1 MLNFKV
7 SHSTV
12 LVVNL
17 VSLFY
22 SLLKVNWASEL
33 KQIITL
39 SSTGWFS
46 WKEIHPVEKQTLP
59 SFFNGK
65 SEKRTPEV
73 YLAVRN
79 SIMMKFHANPQLQL
93 ESKDLAELSIGET
106 DARQEILEF
115 LDHWGLINFHP
126 FPPDGHEESKPEETQ
141 DNSNDEKA
149 SLIEQ
154 LFKFES
160 VQSYMTP
167 LPMKEDVRAPPPL
180 PSLIPESVLIQDVVA
195 AAEPSVEYHC
205 NSCSVDCSR
214 KRYHCRTQVWIF
226 DSVL

>member
-1 MLNFKV
+1 LGTKNYK
-7 SHSTV
+7 
-12 LVVNL
+12 
-17 VSLFY
+17 
-22 SLLKVNWASEL
+22 K
-33 KQIITL
+33 ITL

-65 SEKRTPEV
+65 SEKRTPEI
-73 YLAVRN
+73 YLAIRN

-93 ESKDLAELSIGET
+93 ESKDLAELSIGEI
-106 DARQEILEF
+106 DARQEVLEF

-126 FPPDGHEESKPEETQ
+126 FPPAGQEESKPEESQ
-141 DNSNDEKA
+141 DNSHDEEKA
-149 SLIEQ
+149 SLIEK
-154 LFKFES
+154 LFKFEP
-160 VQSYMTP
+160 VQSYMMP
-167 LPMKEDVRAPPPL
+167 LPKKEDVGAPLPL
-180 PSLIPESVLIQDVVA
+180 PSLFPDPVLLEDVVV

-226 DSVL
+226 NSVLQSLLKLCCMSHHIC